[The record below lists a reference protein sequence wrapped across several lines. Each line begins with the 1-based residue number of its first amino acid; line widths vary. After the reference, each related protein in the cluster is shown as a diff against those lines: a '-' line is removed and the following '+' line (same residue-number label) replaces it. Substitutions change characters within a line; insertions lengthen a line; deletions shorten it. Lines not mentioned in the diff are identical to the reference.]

1 MVDYITIIGGGLAGS
16 EAAYQIAKRGIKVKL
31 YEMKPDKFTEA
42 HSNKNLAEIVCSN
55 SFKSNLH
62 TNACGLLKEELRK
75 LDSLL
80 IRIADETQIPA
91 GQALAV
97 DRELFSQKVTE
108 ELEKNPL
115 IEIIHQEVTEIAI
128 SVKGGKL
135 VLLNKDREVVEENL
149 TREDA
154 NKIGKDY
161 LASIDFPNMQESYFQ
176 TQENIITVNYVYKQ
190 GDILVYPDLIKVKIA
205 LDNGEILGVETNG
218 YLTDHYDPNR
228 KVIKLSRNIYGN
240 DTISSMAVAAHE
252 VGHAIQ
258 DKEGYFFL
266 RLRTFIFPIVSFISR
281 MSWLVILVGFFFEIV
296 NAIYLGIIIVSASV
310 IFELVTL
317 PVEINASK
325 RAIKELNSLNLIT
338 GEEDKVKN
346 VLTAAALT
354 YVAGT
359 LAEILQLI
367 RLIGILKDND

>member
-1 MVDYITIIGGGLAGS
+1 MDIILILLIIGLPLLAQIFIKISYENNSRIKNSKELTGYDVARKILDKNGLN
-16 EAAYQIAKRGIKVKL
+16 
-31 YEMKPDKFTEA
+31 D
-42 HSNKNLAEIVCSN
+42 
-55 SFKSNLH
+55 
-62 TNACGLLKEELRK
+62 
-75 LDSLL
+75 LL
-80 IRIADETQIPA
+80 I
-91 GQALAV
+91 
-97 DRELFSQKVTE
+97 
-108 ELEKNPL
+108 
-115 IEIIHQEVTEIAI
+115 
-128 SVKGGKL
+128 
-135 VLLNKDREVVEENL
+135 
-149 TREDA
+149 
-154 NKIGKDY
+154 
-161 LASIDFPNMQESYFQ
+161 
-176 TQENIITVNYVYKQ
+176 
-190 GDILVYPDLIKVKIA
+190 
-205 LDNGEILGVETNG
+205 VETNG

-266 RLRTFIFPIVSFISR
+266 KLRTFIFPIVSFISR

-296 NAIYLGIIIVSASV
+296 NAIYLGIIIISASV
-310 IFELVTL
+310 IFELITL

>member
-1 MVDYITIIGGGLAGS
+1 MNIILILLIIGLPLLAQIFIKISYENNSRIKNSKELTGYDVARKILDKNGLN
-16 EAAYQIAKRGIKVKL
+16 
-31 YEMKPDKFTEA
+31 D
-42 HSNKNLAEIVCSN
+42 
-55 SFKSNLH
+55 
-62 TNACGLLKEELRK
+62 
-75 LDSLL
+75 LL
-80 IRIADETQIPA
+80 I
-91 GQALAV
+91 
-97 DRELFSQKVTE
+97 
-108 ELEKNPL
+108 
-115 IEIIHQEVTEIAI
+115 
-128 SVKGGKL
+128 
-135 VLLNKDREVVEENL
+135 
-149 TREDA
+149 
-154 NKIGKDY
+154 
-161 LASIDFPNMQESYFQ
+161 
-176 TQENIITVNYVYKQ
+176 
-190 GDILVYPDLIKVKIA
+190 
-205 LDNGEILGVETNG
+205 VETNG

-266 RLRTFIFPIVSFISR
+266 KLRTFIFPIVSFISR

>member
-1 MVDYITIIGGGLAGS
+1 MNIILILLIIGLPLLAQIFIKISYENNSRIKNSKELTGYDVARKILDKNGLN
-16 EAAYQIAKRGIKVKL
+16 
-31 YEMKPDKFTEA
+31 D
-42 HSNKNLAEIVCSN
+42 
-55 SFKSNLH
+55 
-62 TNACGLLKEELRK
+62 
-75 LDSLL
+75 LL
-80 IRIADETQIPA
+80 I
-91 GQALAV
+91 
-97 DRELFSQKVTE
+97 
-108 ELEKNPL
+108 
-115 IEIIHQEVTEIAI
+115 
-128 SVKGGKL
+128 
-135 VLLNKDREVVEENL
+135 
-149 TREDA
+149 
-154 NKIGKDY
+154 
-161 LASIDFPNMQESYFQ
+161 
-176 TQENIITVNYVYKQ
+176 
-190 GDILVYPDLIKVKIA
+190 
-205 LDNGEILGVETNG
+205 VETNG

-228 KVIKLSRNIYGN
+228 KVIKLSKNIYGN

-281 MSWLVILVGFFFEIV
+281 MSWLVILIGFFFEIV

>member
-1 MVDYITIIGGGLAGS
+1 MDIILILLIIGLPLLAQIFIKISYKNNSRIKNSKELTGYDVARKILDKNGLN
-16 EAAYQIAKRGIKVKL
+16 
-31 YEMKPDKFTEA
+31 D
-42 HSNKNLAEIVCSN
+42 
-55 SFKSNLH
+55 
-62 TNACGLLKEELRK
+62 
-75 LDSLL
+75 LL
-80 IRIADETQIPA
+80 I
-91 GQALAV
+91 
-97 DRELFSQKVTE
+97 
-108 ELEKNPL
+108 
-115 IEIIHQEVTEIAI
+115 
-128 SVKGGKL
+128 
-135 VLLNKDREVVEENL
+135 
-149 TREDA
+149 
-154 NKIGKDY
+154 
-161 LASIDFPNMQESYFQ
+161 
-176 TQENIITVNYVYKQ
+176 
-190 GDILVYPDLIKVKIA
+190 
-205 LDNGEILGVETNG
+205 VETNG

-228 KVIKLSRNIYGN
+228 KVIKLSKNIYGN

-281 MSWLVILVGFFFEIV
+281 MSWLVILIGFFFEIV
-296 NAIYLGIIIVSASV
+296 NAIYLGIIIISASV

>member
-1 MVDYITIIGGGLAGS
+1 MNII
-16 EAAYQIAKRGIKVKL
+16 
-31 YEMKPDKFTEA
+31 
-42 HSNKNLAEIVCSN
+42 
-55 SFKSNLH
+55 
-62 TNACGLLKEELRK
+62 
-75 LDSLL
+75 
-80 IRIADETQIPA
+80 
-91 GQALAV
+91 
-97 DRELFSQKVTE
+97 
-108 ELEKNPL
+108 
-115 IEIIHQEVTEIAI
+115 
-128 SVKGGKL
+128 L
-135 VLLNKDREVVEENL
+135 VLLIIGLPLLAQIFIKISYENNSRIKNSKEL
-149 TREDA
+149 TGYDVAR
-154 NKIGKDY
+154 KILDKNG
-161 LASIDFPNMQESYFQ
+161 LN
-176 TQENIITVNYVYKQ
+176 
-190 GDILVYPDLIKVKIA
+190 DLLI
-205 LDNGEILGVETNG
+205 VETNG

>member
-1 MVDYITIIGGGLAGS
+1 MDII
-16 EAAYQIAKRGIKVKL
+16 
-31 YEMKPDKFTEA
+31 
-42 HSNKNLAEIVCSN
+42 
-55 SFKSNLH
+55 
-62 TNACGLLKEELRK
+62 
-75 LDSLL
+75 
-80 IRIADETQIPA
+80 
-91 GQALAV
+91 
-97 DRELFSQKVTE
+97 
-108 ELEKNPL
+108 
-115 IEIIHQEVTEIAI
+115 
-128 SVKGGKL
+128 L
-135 VLLNKDREVVEENL
+135 VLLIIGLPLLAQIFIKISYENNSRIKNSKEL
-149 TREDA
+149 TGYDVAR
-154 NKIGKDY
+154 KILDKNG
-161 LASIDFPNMQESYFQ
+161 LN
-176 TQENIITVNYVYKQ
+176 
-190 GDILVYPDLIKVKIA
+190 DLLI
-205 LDNGEILGVETNG
+205 VETNG

-266 RLRTFIFPIVSFISR
+266 RLRTFIFPIISFISR
-281 MSWLVILVGFFFEIV
+281 ISWLVILVGFFFEIV

-367 RLIGILKDND
+367 RLIGLLKDND

>member
-1 MVDYITIIGGGLAGS
+1 MDIILILLIIGLPLLAQIFIKISYENNSRIKNSKELTGYDVARKILDKNGLN
-16 EAAYQIAKRGIKVKL
+16 
-31 YEMKPDKFTEA
+31 D
-42 HSNKNLAEIVCSN
+42 
-55 SFKSNLH
+55 
-62 TNACGLLKEELRK
+62 
-75 LDSLL
+75 LL
-80 IRIADETQIPA
+80 I
-91 GQALAV
+91 
-97 DRELFSQKVTE
+97 
-108 ELEKNPL
+108 
-115 IEIIHQEVTEIAI
+115 
-128 SVKGGKL
+128 
-135 VLLNKDREVVEENL
+135 
-149 TREDA
+149 
-154 NKIGKDY
+154 
-161 LASIDFPNMQESYFQ
+161 
-176 TQENIITVNYVYKQ
+176 
-190 GDILVYPDLIKVKIA
+190 
-205 LDNGEILGVETNG
+205 VETNG

-228 KVIKLSRNIYGN
+228 KVIKLSKNIYGN

-296 NAIYLGIIIVSASV
+296 NAIYLGIIIISASV

-338 GEEDKVKN
+338 GEENKVKN

-354 YVAGT
+354 YIAGT

>member
-1 MVDYITIIGGGLAGS
+1 MNIILILLIIGLPLLAQIFIKISYENNSRIKYSKELTGYDVARKILDKNGLN
-16 EAAYQIAKRGIKVKL
+16 
-31 YEMKPDKFTEA
+31 D
-42 HSNKNLAEIVCSN
+42 
-55 SFKSNLH
+55 
-62 TNACGLLKEELRK
+62 
-75 LDSLL
+75 LL
-80 IRIADETQIPA
+80 I
-91 GQALAV
+91 
-97 DRELFSQKVTE
+97 
-108 ELEKNPL
+108 
-115 IEIIHQEVTEIAI
+115 
-128 SVKGGKL
+128 
-135 VLLNKDREVVEENL
+135 
-149 TREDA
+149 
-154 NKIGKDY
+154 
-161 LASIDFPNMQESYFQ
+161 
-176 TQENIITVNYVYKQ
+176 
-190 GDILVYPDLIKVKIA
+190 
-205 LDNGEILGVETNG
+205 VETNG

-281 MSWLVILVGFFFEIV
+281 ISWLVILIGFFFEIV

>member
-1 MVDYITIIGGGLAGS
+1 MDII
-16 EAAYQIAKRGIKVKL
+16 
-31 YEMKPDKFTEA
+31 
-42 HSNKNLAEIVCSN
+42 
-55 SFKSNLH
+55 
-62 TNACGLLKEELRK
+62 
-75 LDSLL
+75 
-80 IRIADETQIPA
+80 
-91 GQALAV
+91 
-97 DRELFSQKVTE
+97 
-108 ELEKNPL
+108 
-115 IEIIHQEVTEIAI
+115 
-128 SVKGGKL
+128 L
-135 VLLNKDREVVEENL
+135 VLLIIGLPLLAQIFIKISYENNSRINNSKEL
-149 TREDA
+149 TGYDVAR
-154 NKIGKDY
+154 KILDKNG
-161 LASIDFPNMQESYFQ
+161 LN
-176 TQENIITVNYVYKQ
+176 
-190 GDILVYPDLIKVKIA
+190 DLLI
-205 LDNGEILGVETNG
+205 VETNG

-281 MSWLVILVGFFFEIV
+281 ISWLVILIGFFFEIV

>member
-1 MVDYITIIGGGLAGS
+1 MNIILILLIIGLPLLAQIFIKISYENNSRIKNSKELTGYDVARKILDKNGLN
-16 EAAYQIAKRGIKVKL
+16 
-31 YEMKPDKFTEA
+31 D
-42 HSNKNLAEIVCSN
+42 
-55 SFKSNLH
+55 
-62 TNACGLLKEELRK
+62 
-75 LDSLL
+75 LL
-80 IRIADETQIPA
+80 I
-91 GQALAV
+91 
-97 DRELFSQKVTE
+97 
-108 ELEKNPL
+108 
-115 IEIIHQEVTEIAI
+115 
-128 SVKGGKL
+128 
-135 VLLNKDREVVEENL
+135 
-149 TREDA
+149 
-154 NKIGKDY
+154 
-161 LASIDFPNMQESYFQ
+161 
-176 TQENIITVNYVYKQ
+176 
-190 GDILVYPDLIKVKIA
+190 
-205 LDNGEILGVETNG
+205 VETNG

-281 MSWLVILVGFFFEIV
+281 ISWLVILIGFFFEIV

>member
-1 MVDYITIIGGGLAGS
+1 MDIILILLIIGLPLLAQIFIKISYENNSRIKNSKELTGYDVARKILDKNGLN
-16 EAAYQIAKRGIKVKL
+16 
-31 YEMKPDKFTEA
+31 D
-42 HSNKNLAEIVCSN
+42 
-55 SFKSNLH
+55 
-62 TNACGLLKEELRK
+62 
-75 LDSLL
+75 LL
-80 IRIADETQIPA
+80 I
-91 GQALAV
+91 
-97 DRELFSQKVTE
+97 
-108 ELEKNPL
+108 
-115 IEIIHQEVTEIAI
+115 
-128 SVKGGKL
+128 
-135 VLLNKDREVVEENL
+135 
-149 TREDA
+149 
-154 NKIGKDY
+154 
-161 LASIDFPNMQESYFQ
+161 
-176 TQENIITVNYVYKQ
+176 
-190 GDILVYPDLIKVKIA
+190 
-205 LDNGEILGVETNG
+205 VETNG

-228 KVIKLSRNIYGN
+228 KVIKLSKNIYGN

-354 YVAGT
+354 YIAGT

>member
-1 MVDYITIIGGGLAGS
+1 MDII
-16 EAAYQIAKRGIKVKL
+16 
-31 YEMKPDKFTEA
+31 
-42 HSNKNLAEIVCSN
+42 
-55 SFKSNLH
+55 
-62 TNACGLLKEELRK
+62 
-75 LDSLL
+75 
-80 IRIADETQIPA
+80 
-91 GQALAV
+91 
-97 DRELFSQKVTE
+97 
-108 ELEKNPL
+108 
-115 IEIIHQEVTEIAI
+115 
-128 SVKGGKL
+128 L
-135 VLLNKDREVVEENL
+135 VLLIIGLPLLAQIFIKISYENNSRIKNSKEL
-149 TREDA
+149 TGYDVAR
-154 NKIGKDY
+154 KILDKNG
-161 LASIDFPNMQESYFQ
+161 LN
-176 TQENIITVNYVYKQ
+176 
-190 GDILVYPDLIKVKIA
+190 DLLI
-205 LDNGEILGVETNG
+205 VETNG

-367 RLIGILKDND
+367 RLIGLLKDND

>member
-1 MVDYITIIGGGLAGS
+1 MDII
-16 EAAYQIAKRGIKVKL
+16 
-31 YEMKPDKFTEA
+31 
-42 HSNKNLAEIVCSN
+42 
-55 SFKSNLH
+55 
-62 TNACGLLKEELRK
+62 
-75 LDSLL
+75 
-80 IRIADETQIPA
+80 
-91 GQALAV
+91 
-97 DRELFSQKVTE
+97 
-108 ELEKNPL
+108 
-115 IEIIHQEVTEIAI
+115 
-128 SVKGGKL
+128 L
-135 VLLNKDREVVEENL
+135 VLLIIGLPLLAQIFIKISYENNSRIKNSKEL
-149 TREDA
+149 TGYDVAR
-154 NKIGKDY
+154 KILDKNG
-161 LASIDFPNMQESYFQ
+161 LN
-176 TQENIITVNYVYKQ
+176 
-190 GDILVYPDLIKVKIA
+190 DLLI
-205 LDNGEILGVETNG
+205 VETNG

-281 MSWLVILVGFFFEIV
+281 ISWLVILIGFFFEIV

-367 RLIGILKDND
+367 RLIGLLKDND

>member
-1 MVDYITIIGGGLAGS
+1 MNIILILLIIGLPLLAQIFIKISYENNSRIKNSKELTGYDVARKILDKNGLN
-16 EAAYQIAKRGIKVKL
+16 
-31 YEMKPDKFTEA
+31 D
-42 HSNKNLAEIVCSN
+42 
-55 SFKSNLH
+55 
-62 TNACGLLKEELRK
+62 
-75 LDSLL
+75 LL
-80 IRIADETQIPA
+80 I
-91 GQALAV
+91 
-97 DRELFSQKVTE
+97 
-108 ELEKNPL
+108 
-115 IEIIHQEVTEIAI
+115 
-128 SVKGGKL
+128 
-135 VLLNKDREVVEENL
+135 
-149 TREDA
+149 
-154 NKIGKDY
+154 
-161 LASIDFPNMQESYFQ
+161 
-176 TQENIITVNYVYKQ
+176 
-190 GDILVYPDLIKVKIA
+190 
-205 LDNGEILGVETNG
+205 VETNG

-338 GEEDKVKN
+338 GEKDKVKN

>member
-1 MVDYITIIGGGLAGS
+1 MDII
-16 EAAYQIAKRGIKVKL
+16 
-31 YEMKPDKFTEA
+31 
-42 HSNKNLAEIVCSN
+42 
-55 SFKSNLH
+55 
-62 TNACGLLKEELRK
+62 
-75 LDSLL
+75 
-80 IRIADETQIPA
+80 
-91 GQALAV
+91 
-97 DRELFSQKVTE
+97 
-108 ELEKNPL
+108 
-115 IEIIHQEVTEIAI
+115 
-128 SVKGGKL
+128 L
-135 VLLNKDREVVEENL
+135 VLLIIGLPLLAQIFIKISYENNSRIKNSKEL
-149 TREDA
+149 TGYDVAR
-154 NKIGKDY
+154 KILDKNG
-161 LASIDFPNMQESYFQ
+161 LN
-176 TQENIITVNYVYKQ
+176 
-190 GDILVYPDLIKVKIA
+190 DLLI
-205 LDNGEILGVETNG
+205 VETNG

>member
-1 MVDYITIIGGGLAGS
+1 MDIILILLIIGLPLLAQIFIKISYENNSRIKNSKELTGYDVARKILDKNGLN
-16 EAAYQIAKRGIKVKL
+16 
-31 YEMKPDKFTEA
+31 D
-42 HSNKNLAEIVCSN
+42 
-55 SFKSNLH
+55 
-62 TNACGLLKEELRK
+62 
-75 LDSLL
+75 LL
-80 IRIADETQIPA
+80 I
-91 GQALAV
+91 
-97 DRELFSQKVTE
+97 
-108 ELEKNPL
+108 
-115 IEIIHQEVTEIAI
+115 
-128 SVKGGKL
+128 
-135 VLLNKDREVVEENL
+135 
-149 TREDA
+149 
-154 NKIGKDY
+154 
-161 LASIDFPNMQESYFQ
+161 
-176 TQENIITVNYVYKQ
+176 
-190 GDILVYPDLIKVKIA
+190 
-205 LDNGEILGVETNG
+205 VETNG

-228 KVIKLSRNIYGN
+228 KVIKLSKNIYGN

-281 MSWLVILVGFFFEIV
+281 ISWLVILIGFFFEIV

>member
-1 MVDYITIIGGGLAGS
+1 MDII
-16 EAAYQIAKRGIKVKL
+16 
-31 YEMKPDKFTEA
+31 
-42 HSNKNLAEIVCSN
+42 
-55 SFKSNLH
+55 
-62 TNACGLLKEELRK
+62 
-75 LDSLL
+75 
-80 IRIADETQIPA
+80 
-91 GQALAV
+91 
-97 DRELFSQKVTE
+97 
-108 ELEKNPL
+108 
-115 IEIIHQEVTEIAI
+115 
-128 SVKGGKL
+128 L
-135 VLLNKDREVVEENL
+135 VLLIIGLPLLAQIFIKISYENNSRIKNSKEL
-149 TREDA
+149 TGYDVAR
-154 NKIGKDY
+154 KILDKNG
-161 LASIDFPNMQESYFQ
+161 LN
-176 TQENIITVNYVYKQ
+176 
-190 GDILVYPDLIKVKIA
+190 DLLI
-205 LDNGEILGVETNG
+205 VETNG

-281 MSWLVILVGFFFEIV
+281 ISWLVILVGFFFEIV

>member
-1 MVDYITIIGGGLAGS
+1 MDII
-16 EAAYQIAKRGIKVKL
+16 
-31 YEMKPDKFTEA
+31 
-42 HSNKNLAEIVCSN
+42 
-55 SFKSNLH
+55 
-62 TNACGLLKEELRK
+62 
-75 LDSLL
+75 
-80 IRIADETQIPA
+80 
-91 GQALAV
+91 
-97 DRELFSQKVTE
+97 
-108 ELEKNPL
+108 
-115 IEIIHQEVTEIAI
+115 
-128 SVKGGKL
+128 L
-135 VLLNKDREVVEENL
+135 VLLIIGLPLLAQIFIKISYENNSRIKNSKEL
-149 TREDA
+149 TGYDVAR
-154 NKIGKDY
+154 KILDKNG
-161 LASIDFPNMQESYFQ
+161 LN
-176 TQENIITVNYVYKQ
+176 
-190 GDILVYPDLIKVKIA
+190 DLLI
-205 LDNGEILGVETNG
+205 VETNG

-281 MSWLVILVGFFFEIV
+281 TSWLVILVGFFFEIV

>member
-1 MVDYITIIGGGLAGS
+1 MDIILILLIIGLPLLAQIFIKISYENNSRIKNSKELTGYDVARKILDKNGLN
-16 EAAYQIAKRGIKVKL
+16 
-31 YEMKPDKFTEA
+31 D
-42 HSNKNLAEIVCSN
+42 
-55 SFKSNLH
+55 
-62 TNACGLLKEELRK
+62 
-75 LDSLL
+75 LL
-80 IRIADETQIPA
+80 I
-91 GQALAV
+91 
-97 DRELFSQKVTE
+97 
-108 ELEKNPL
+108 
-115 IEIIHQEVTEIAI
+115 
-128 SVKGGKL
+128 
-135 VLLNKDREVVEENL
+135 
-149 TREDA
+149 
-154 NKIGKDY
+154 
-161 LASIDFPNMQESYFQ
+161 
-176 TQENIITVNYVYKQ
+176 
-190 GDILVYPDLIKVKIA
+190 
-205 LDNGEILGVETNG
+205 VETNG

>member
-1 MVDYITIIGGGLAGS
+1 MNIILILLIIGLPLLAQIIIKISYENNSRIKNSKELTGYDVARKILDKNGLN
-16 EAAYQIAKRGIKVKL
+16 
-31 YEMKPDKFTEA
+31 D
-42 HSNKNLAEIVCSN
+42 
-55 SFKSNLH
+55 
-62 TNACGLLKEELRK
+62 
-75 LDSLL
+75 LL
-80 IRIADETQIPA
+80 I
-91 GQALAV
+91 
-97 DRELFSQKVTE
+97 
-108 ELEKNPL
+108 
-115 IEIIHQEVTEIAI
+115 
-128 SVKGGKL
+128 
-135 VLLNKDREVVEENL
+135 
-149 TREDA
+149 
-154 NKIGKDY
+154 
-161 LASIDFPNMQESYFQ
+161 
-176 TQENIITVNYVYKQ
+176 
-190 GDILVYPDLIKVKIA
+190 
-205 LDNGEILGVETNG
+205 VETNG

-281 MSWLVILVGFFFEIV
+281 MSWLVILIGFFFEIV

>member
-1 MVDYITIIGGGLAGS
+1 MNIILILLIIGLPLLAQIFIKISYENNSRIKNSKELTGYDVARKILDKNGLN
-16 EAAYQIAKRGIKVKL
+16 
-31 YEMKPDKFTEA
+31 D
-42 HSNKNLAEIVCSN
+42 
-55 SFKSNLH
+55 
-62 TNACGLLKEELRK
+62 
-75 LDSLL
+75 LL
-80 IRIADETQIPA
+80 I
-91 GQALAV
+91 
-97 DRELFSQKVTE
+97 
-108 ELEKNPL
+108 
-115 IEIIHQEVTEIAI
+115 
-128 SVKGGKL
+128 
-135 VLLNKDREVVEENL
+135 
-149 TREDA
+149 
-154 NKIGKDY
+154 
-161 LASIDFPNMQESYFQ
+161 
-176 TQENIITVNYVYKQ
+176 
-190 GDILVYPDLIKVKIA
+190 
-205 LDNGEILGVETNG
+205 VETNG

-266 RLRTFIFPIVSFISR
+266 RLRTFIFPIVIFISR

>member
-1 MVDYITIIGGGLAGS
+1 MDII
-16 EAAYQIAKRGIKVKL
+16 
-31 YEMKPDKFTEA
+31 
-42 HSNKNLAEIVCSN
+42 
-55 SFKSNLH
+55 
-62 TNACGLLKEELRK
+62 
-75 LDSLL
+75 
-80 IRIADETQIPA
+80 
-91 GQALAV
+91 
-97 DRELFSQKVTE
+97 
-108 ELEKNPL
+108 
-115 IEIIHQEVTEIAI
+115 
-128 SVKGGKL
+128 L
-135 VLLNKDREVVEENL
+135 VLLIIGLPLLAQIFIKISYENNSRIKNSKEL
-149 TREDA
+149 TGYDVAR
-154 NKIGKDY
+154 KILDKNG
-161 LASIDFPNMQESYFQ
+161 LN
-176 TQENIITVNYVYKQ
+176 
-190 GDILVYPDLIKVKIA
+190 DLLI
-205 LDNGEILGVETNG
+205 VETNG

-240 DTISSMAVAAHE
+240 DTISAMAVAAHE

-266 RLRTFIFPIVSFISR
+266 RLRTFIFPIISFISR
-281 MSWLVILVGFFFEIV
+281 ISWLVILVGFFFEIV

-359 LAEILQLI
+359 LAEIIQLI